1 MRHRLHILIQIN
13 GLNIYVK
20 NLKVHLSSFNRFF
33 LIGLRKYGKGHWTD
47 ISRNVVRTK
56 SPIQVASHVKKIS
69 FASVSLKKRKRK
81 SIHVPRGIDQQNYI
95 PTPDFSM
102 QQQQLLHQEQDMPH
116 LNPPNNMS
124 NQMTEFIYFNNNF

>member
-1 MRHRLHILIQIN
+1 M
-13 GLNIYVK
+13 
-20 NLKVHLSSFNRFF
+20 SSFNWFF